1 VLEKAGYEV
10 LDLEV
15 DAAALVGSGVGV
27 AESNP
32 ALLEAFD
39 SVVGDGNAVDVAREV
54 ESRVLAVADL
64 LDVDHPWFVFGPEV
78 GIGFL
83 FEASTFEGVC
93 DLGAKNL
100 GDGVSWEEKVRV
112 GWLNPGIP
120 VEGEGAGG
128 DEEVVVGLNP
138 PEEVNVY
145 GFLHGFQ
152 FVASEAVPPLR
163 IRYRTHYCESSPY
176 SSLAR
181 DAKWSRQ

>member
-64 LDVDHPWFVFGPEV
+64 LDVDHPWFGFGPEV

-128 DEEVVVGLNP
+128 DEDVDMGVVGECAGPGVKDGEN
-138 PEEVNVY
+138 
-145 GFLHGFQ
+145 
-152 FVASEAVPPLR
+152 
-163 IRYRTHYCESSPY
+163 
-176 SSLAR
+176 R
-181 DAKWSRQ
+181 DATADPSGIGRKGLDASCSLTE